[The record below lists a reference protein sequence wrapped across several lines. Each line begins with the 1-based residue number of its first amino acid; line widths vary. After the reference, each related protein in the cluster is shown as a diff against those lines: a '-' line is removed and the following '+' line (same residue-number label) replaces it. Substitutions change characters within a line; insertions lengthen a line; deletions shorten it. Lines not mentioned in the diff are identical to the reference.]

1 MYEVYI
7 EIDPEVCPYCGKFE
21 TVHFIDS
28 WVDEDTF
35 TEQYYCTNCRK
46 NYHVDYSITNP
57 RYRTS

>member
-21 TVHFIDS
+21 TVRFIDS
-28 WVDEDTF
+28 WVEEDTF
-35 TEQYYCTNCRK
+35 TEQYYCANCRK
-46 NYHVDYSITNP
+46 DYHVDYNIANP